1 MTPQYWYYGVFGKM
15 GPYATSEEAVAK
27 AQWEFDTIR
36 AVGNTELAV
45 ASALLFSGV
54 MYMTC
59 RHPEEMKGVL
69 QALTSLV
76 TAGAKGTGEIIKGIG
91 EVIPG

>member
-1 MTPQYWYYGVFGKM
+1 M
-15 GPYATSEEAVAK
+15 GPYSTHEEAVAK

-36 AVGNTELAV
+36 AVGNAELAI
-45 ASALLFSGV
+45 ASAMMFGGV

-76 TAGAKGTGEIIKGIG
+76 TEGAKGTGEIIKGIG
-91 EVIPG
+91 AIVPG